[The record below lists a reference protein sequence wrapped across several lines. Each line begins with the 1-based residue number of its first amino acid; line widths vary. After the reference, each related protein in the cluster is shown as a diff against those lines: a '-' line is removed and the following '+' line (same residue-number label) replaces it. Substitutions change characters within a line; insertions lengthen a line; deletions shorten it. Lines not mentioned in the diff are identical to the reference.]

1 MLYDWSTTTV
11 CMVLGICYWIYDV
24 HRSFTPVLQCLSQRS
39 LEASLPGLW
48 SLPNDVANHSP
59 ALILFSLS
67 VSLVFSFVD
76 GFLGQLWTCRLL
88 KSKTGATRDDYLLFA
103 ITLLGLDDGP
113 GREDLRD
120 LRDGTRDWGKGR
132 VYILYAITD
141 AITIQAVVVYRTI
154 HQSVSTP
161 APWPERDS
169 APQHV

>member
-24 HRSFTPVLQCLSQRS
+24 HPSFTPVLQCLSQRS
-39 LEASLPGLW
+39 LEASLPGLR

-59 ALILFSLS
+59 ALIFFSLS
-67 VSLVFSFVD
+67 VLLVFSFVD

-88 KSKTGATRDDYLLFA
+88 KSKTRATRVDYLLFA
-103 ITLLGLDDGP
+103 ITLLGSDDGGQ

-132 VYILYAITD
+132 LHILYMITD
-141 AITIQAVVVYRTI
+141 VKLYKQ
-154 HQSVSTP
+154 P
-161 APWPERDS
+161 
-169 APQHV
+169 